1 MVRRVEKM
9 STPLPNSSSSNF
21 ISKDVQQ
28 VDYAPLWAYVT
39 LLDKGA
45 EGEGTIDRLAIFV
58 KKLLKVLIH
67 E

>member
-1 MVRRVEKM
+1 M
-9 STPLPNSSSSNF
+9 SKSSSFNSKISSNF

-39 LLDKGA
+39 LLDKRV
-45 EGEGTIDRLAIFV
+45 EGGGIRDELAIFV
-58 KKLLKVLIH
+58 NFFLKVLIL